1 MDVTFE
7 FPDAF
12 EFANRFNLAPDVVE
26 DEMITAGNRVSLQGD
41 AFTKE
46 GTPVVSGTAR
56 RSITTIPATFA
67 GGQMR
72 AGWGSYGTNYI
83 EWLENGRGS
92 IVAGPGKVLR
102 FKPKGSSSYIYRK
115 RVGPARGRF
124 MFAKAVRRLQPIF
137 YREMDGALVRIVNR
151 MGGA

>member
-1 MDVTFE
+1 MEINFE

-12 EFANRFNLAPDVVE
+12 DFARRFGIAPQVVQE
-26 DEMITAGNRVSLQGD
+26 EMTTAGNRSSLQGES
-41 AFTKE
+41 FTKE
-46 GTPVVSGTAR
+46 ATPVVSGHAR

-83 EWLENGRGS
+83 EWLEKGRGA

-102 FKPKGSSSYIYRK
+102 FKPKGSSTYIYRK
-115 RVGPARGRF
+115 RVGPAKGRF
-124 MFAKAVRRLQPIF
+124 MFEKALRRLEPIF
-137 YREMDGALVRIVNR
+137 YREMDGALVRIINR